1 MAGKSYVKPK
11 AKSKD
16 KIVKE
21 KKAKNKKTLRNA
33 GGVAKNKHPN
43 AMTAEDRK
51 KYKGKSLT
59 EIIKGVFSGGK
70 AKAATPKKKPLSP
83 AQKKRSTA
91 VQKAEDARRKRQKD
105 NMKKDAAKSH
115 YSSVPGYKGKAGG
128 QNTKSKSYREK
139 LADQKKKANRADVR
153 DAARG
158 GFKSVSDMERKGAIT
173 RIGKRVRKQ
182 DKAELTKLKGRR

>member
-1 MAGKSYVKPK
+1 MAGKSYEK
-11 AKSKD
+11 ASKSKD
-16 KIVKE
+16 KIAKE
-21 KKAKNKKTLRNA
+21 KREKNNKTLRNA

-59 EIIKGVFSGGK
+59 EIIKGVFGGRK

-83 AQKKRSTA
+83 AQKKKSTA

-115 YSSVPGYKGKAGG
+115 YGSVPGYKGKAGG
-128 QNTKSKSYREK
+128 QNPKSKSYRER
-139 LADQKKKANRADVR
+139 LADQKKKDAKKASDAKAADTR
-153 DAARG
+153 DAKRG
-158 GFKSVSDMERKGAIT
+158 GFITAKAANKKRKSDELVSRGRK
-173 RIGKRVRKQ
+173 
-182 DKAELTKLKGRR
+182 